1 VLVTTDI
8 CVISRIEALV
18 DSKFYVILII
28 IKLLWDYILWKK
40 FIGKLNPDSISM
52 YYLLRISIW
61 LPKEN
66 TVLESKPLL
75 MTRNALFNL
84 KLNQVD
90 RQNWVKNKT
99 NNILPRNTMCDSK
112 VRLLL
117 LRWKGLAQWA
127 INHRKS

>member
-28 IKLLWDYILWKK
+28 KKLLWDYILWNK
-40 FIGKLNPDSISM
+40 FIVKLNPDSISM

-61 LPKEN
+61 LPKET

-84 KLNQVD
+84 KLNQAD

-99 NNILPRNTMCDSK
+99 NNILPRNTMYDSK

>member
-1 VLVTTDI
+1 MLVTTDI

-99 NNILPRNTMCDSK
+99 NNILPRNTMYDSK